1 MKRILAS
8 MIAMTLAG
16 AATAGTL
23 GLELGTNFFDPS
35 AAGAQVDDGQ
45 SVTVAWNL
53 DSDISVGMYFER
65 SSLGWV
71 QNNTVLGGH
80 WGADTL
86 TVNALQVSKSVVK
99 NVNVGLRFGSGTST
113 DSVVTNLVGPV
124 ITTTTATAALVDIV
138 GQVKILSGSGE
149 KVEGALVGTV
159 AARFSNPTPNPS
171 MDGVNF
177 GLGVLVE
184 F

>member
-8 MIAMTLAG
+8 IVAIALAG

-23 GLELGTNFFDPS
+23 GIELGTNFFDPS
-35 AAGAQVDDGQ
+35 VAGAQADDGQ
-45 SVTVAWNL
+45 TVAVCWNL

-71 QNNTVLGGH
+71 TANLVGAH

-86 TVNALQVSKSVVK
+86 TVNALQVSKSVIK
-99 NVNVGLRFGSGTST
+99 NVSVGLRFGSGTST
-113 DSVVTNLVGPV
+113 DTVVTVVGSPP
-124 ITTTTATAALVDIV
+124 TAPTATNTAPLVDIV

-149 KVEGALVGTV
+149 KVEGSLVGTV
-159 AARFSNPTPNPS
+159 AARFCNPNPNPS